1 VVGLV
6 AGLAAEAG
14 WIAPTAAPGGLIDG
28 VFAQTVAT
36 AS

>member
-1 VVGLV
+1 VIGLV
-6 AGLAAEAG
+6 AALAAEAG
-14 WIAPTAAPGGLIDG
+14 WITPSDDPAALIDG